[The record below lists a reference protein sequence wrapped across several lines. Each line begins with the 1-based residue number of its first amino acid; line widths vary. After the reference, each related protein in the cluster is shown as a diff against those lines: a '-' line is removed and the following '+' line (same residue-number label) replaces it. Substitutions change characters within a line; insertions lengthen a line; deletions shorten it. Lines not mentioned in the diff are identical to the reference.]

1 MDVRSHLK
9 EVRERRGIAAAQL
22 AARTGTSRQTIY
34 AIEAGTYTPNAAL
47 ALRLARTLETAVE
60 ELFELE
66 EDAGG
71 RMAKPECLP
80 DEPAP
85 VAGQPVRLARVGK
98 KLVAAPG
105 EETWEVREFD
115 GVMDEAGRVELPAKE
130 EERMVIAGCDP
141 AMGVLARWLRRER
154 VETIALPR
162 NSARALALLE
172 GGWVHVA
179 GTHSRGGAGPKRG
192 VAVYTFAVWEQG
204 LAVARGNP
212 KSIRGI
218 EDLSR
223 REVTMVNRE
232 EGAGSRALL
241 DGELARLGMEPG
253 KVRGYKRFAAGH
265 LAAARMVAR
274 GEAACCVAPRV
285 AARVMGLDFIPLA
298 SERYELAIRNE
309 NRALPA
315 IERLL
320 GVLGRPGFRREMDSL
335 GGYDTRLAGN
345 EAGYGKS

>member
-1 MDVRSHLK
+1 M
-9 EVRERRGIAAAQL
+9 AAAQL
-22 AARTGTSRQTIY
+22 AAQTGTSRQTIY

-47 ALRLARTLETAVE
+47 ALRLARTLDAAVE

-66 EDAGG
+66 EEGGG
-71 RMAKPECLP
+71 RMEKPEFPP

-98 KLVAAPG
+98 KLVATAPG
-105 EETWEVREFD
+105 EETWELAEFD
-115 GVMDEAGRVELPAKE
+115 GVMEAGGRVAWPEGE
-130 EERMVIAGCDP
+130 EERIAIAGCDP
-141 AMGVLARWLRRER
+141 AMGLLARWLRRER

-162 NSARALALLE
+162 NSAKALALLE

-179 GTHSRGGAGPKRG
+179 GTHSRGGERPKRG
-192 VAVYTFAVWEQG
+192 VSVYTFAVWEQG

-212 KSIRGI
+212 KAIRGI

-223 REVTMVNRE
+223 RDVTMVNRE

-241 DGELARLGMEPG
+241 DGELKRLGIEAS
-253 KVRGYKRFAAGH
+253 RREGYRQFAAGH

-274 GEAACCVAPRV
+274 GEAACCVVPRV
-285 AARVMGLDFIPLA
+285 AARAMGLDFIPLA
-298 SERYELAIRNE
+298 EERYELAIRNE
-309 NRALPA
+309 HRALPA

-320 GVLGRPGFRREMDSL
+320 GVLARPGFRRAMDSL
-335 GGYDTRLAGN
+335 GGYDTRRAG
-345 EAGYGKS
+345 EESGYGKS